1 MPVQFPQ
8 YAGVG
13 DNRRV
18 LAEYIHT
25 IALFLDEIV
34 RTGTDYQGGP
44 LFDERLLPPM
54 RAAWEEARPRFDYVA
69 ARAAEI
75 GPGAIAEH
83 GLAGR
88 QLQYKL
94 AVVEHR
100 NGIFRSLGG
109 VLGFRR
115 VIEAIDTLL
124 KSILDAAGVGGGLA
138 EIKDY
143 IGHAT
148 AQ

>member
-13 DNRRV
+13 DSRGV
-18 LAEYIHT
+18 LAEYIHA

-34 RTGTDYQGGP
+34 RTGTDYQGRP

-54 RAAWEEARPRFDYVA
+54 RAAWDETRPRFDIVA
-69 ARAAEI
+69 GRAAEI
-75 GPGAIAEH
+75 GPGAIEEH

-115 VIEAIDTLL
+115 VIETIDTLL

-148 AQ
+148 QG

>member
-8 YAGVG
+8 YAGTG
-13 DNRRV
+13 DSRAV
-18 LAEYIHT
+18 LAAYVRVIRQ
-25 IALFLDEIV
+25 FLDEIV
-34 RTGTDYQGGP
+34 ETGTDYQRRP
-44 LFDERLLPPM
+44 LFDEALIGLM
-54 RAAWEEARPRFDYVA
+54 RAAWHEARPRFDVVA
-69 ARAAEI
+69 ARAAELA
-75 GPGAIAEH
+75 PRAIEEH
-83 GLAGR
+83 GLAGQ

-109 VLGFRR
+109 VFGFRR

-148 AQ
+148 QG